1 MKFFDK
7 RAALGLLIL
16 GSVLPLS
23 FAASAAAAPPVPLG
37 TTGSFAVLAGSG
49 ITNVPT
55 SVISGNVGLS
65 PTTGAAITG
74 LGCVEVTGTIYKVDA
89 AGDACFTNDPGL
101 LTVAKSDLVLAFDNA
116 TAQTPTQ
123 DITGVNLS
131 GQTYGAG
138 VYSATGDILISGAA
152 PLTLNGGGNADS
164 VFIFQAAAG
173 QNLSVVGTS
182 NVVYTNGA
190 QPCNVFWKVNSAFLS
205 NTGFSFVGTIL
216 ALQQI
221 TLTANI
227 TNNGILLSGYRGFDV
242 ETQGDSANVIIDN
255 NESVSASEDALRG
268 VTNGYDSNININN
281 DSDLTSIIGD
291 GIDGLARGYNG
302 DIYVNNSGNV
312 LAAGEDGIYL
322 GTLSGNSGRHQFR
335 RHDGDRPA
343 WHERVH
349 GRRLQFDRHPE
360 LRIDE
365 SDRRIW
371 HRHPGDH
378 QLCRRVEQHRDRQ
391 SRRRRHHH
399 RERPRHLCQDAR
411 LPERHRR
418 R

>member
-1 MKFFDK
+1 MKFFNK

-37 TTGSFAVLAGSG
+37 TTGSFAILAGSG

-55 SVISGNVGLS
+55 SAISGNVGLS

-101 LTVAKSDLVLAFDNA
+101 LTIAKSHLVLAFDNA

-227 TNNGILLSGYRGFDV
+227 TVEGRLLARNDNVTLISDTITRPSTCVLQADLDAAAAAQAAAAAAQAAAAAAQAAAAAAQAAAPALAATEAARV
-242 ETQGDSANVIIDN
+242 EAANAEAVKAEAARVEAAKVSAAVAAAKAVAAKAAAKKKVSAAKAAAAKKAAIAKKLASAKKVAAVKAAIVPGPVPSAGGST
-255 NESVSASEDALRG
+255 SVSGPALPP
-268 VTNGYDSNININN
+268 
-281 DSDLTSIIGD
+281 
-291 GIDGLARGYNG
+291 
-302 DIYVNNSGNV
+302 VNPSGFT
-312 LAAGEDGIYL
+312 G
-322 GTLSGNSGRHQFR
+322 
-335 RHDGDRPA
+335 
-343 WHERVH
+343 
-349 GRRLQFDRHPE
+349 
-360 LRIDE
+360 
-365 SDRRIW
+365 
-371 HRHPGDH
+371 
-378 QLCRRVEQHRDRQ
+378 
-391 SRRRRHHH
+391 
-399 RERPRHLCQDAR
+399 
-411 LPERHRR
+411 
-418 R
+418 